1 MCCSQ
6 VRFIYSPLLVLAGI
20 GEHMLMNFS
29 LFIISVIFSPLS
41 FFFFRSY
48 FLVFFYLGGGVAAAA
63 ALLTLIQQ
71 KESVSY
77 ALCL

>member
-29 LFIISVIFSPLS
+29 LFIISVIFSPLFL
-41 FFFFRSY
+41 FFFIW
-48 FLVFFYLGGGVAAAA
+48 GGGVAAAA

>member
-29 LFIISVIFSPLS
+29 LFIISVIFSPLFL
-41 FFFFRSY
+41 FFFIWG
-48 FLVFFYLGGGVAAAA
+48 GGGVAAAA